1 MYVKNNVLINEFY
14 TIFYIVWLN
23 DHWCFSLRF
32 KIYVIKFS
40 ITIFNIIIHNN
51 INEVQTNTDQLQI

>member
-1 MYVKNNVLINEFY
+1 MSFTQFFI
-14 TIFYIVWLN
+14 WLN

-32 KIYVIKFS
+32 KINVIKFN